1 MLQEE
6 LSRLTLTELD
16 KRDERQEVERVR
28 VAITDVSQLILND
41 TQLLFVHLP
50 FFLARVYAHLHKS
63 SVLFHPL

>member
-41 TQLLFVHLP
+41 T
-50 FFLARVYAHLHKS
+50 
-63 SVLFHPL
+63 